1 MLRDIFNLA
10 DVFSNS
16 LKNYDPPARTM
27 QYPKTGREQMTKIVP
42 ETVVST
48 GCSIDR
54 TLITLL
60 EMDCRYFSKGG
71 FVALIY
77 AYR

>member
-1 MLRDIFNLA
+1 
-10 DVFSNS
+10 
-16 LKNYDPPARTM
+16 
-27 QYPKTGREQMTKIVP
+27 MTKIVP

-60 EMDCRYFSKGG
+60 EMGCRYFFSKGG

-77 AYR
+77 AYK

>member
-1 MLRDIFNLA
+1 
-10 DVFSNS
+10 
-16 LKNYDPPARTM
+16 
-27 QYPKTGREQMTKIVP
+27 MTKIVP

-48 GCSIDR
+48 GCSVDR

-60 EMDCRYFSKGG
+60 EMGCRYFSKGG

-77 AYR
+77 AYK